1 LLEDIE
7 KLIKRKLPVS
17 ALPIASSG
25 IKAAGTTKP
34 IAADPFFFM
43 PYEPNKEGKDVIAET
58 ASSVNKPKLAD
69 GKNKKPVL
77 GALLGG
83 AKK

>member
-1 LLEDIE
+1 
-7 KLIKRKLPVS
+7 
-17 ALPIASSG
+17 
-25 IKAAGTTKP
+25 
-34 IAADPFFFM
+34 M
-43 PYEPNKEGKDVIAET
+43 PYEPNKEGKEVIAET
-58 ASSVNKPKLAD
+58 TSSVNKPKPAD

>member
-1 LLEDIE
+1 MSI
-7 KLIKRKLPVS
+7 IRIWYRCLPV
-17 ALPIASSG
+17 PI
-25 IKAAGTTKP
+25 I
-34 IAADPFFFM
+34 
-43 PYEPNKEGKDVIAET
+43 
-58 ASSVNKPKLAD
+58 VNKPKLAD

>member
-1 LLEDIE
+1 MF
-7 KLIKRKLPVS
+7 P
-17 ALPIASSG
+17 
-25 IKAAGTTKP
+25 
-34 IAADPFFFM
+34 ADPATQSSQVQSQS
-43 PYEPNKEGKDVIAET
+43 EIKLIAET
-58 ASSVNKPKLAD
+58 TSSVNKPKPAD